1 MIRNKKTLNRKKGM
15 VLVIV
20 LGLVMLIVFAA
31 MFFASFGTN
40 EIRTV
45 KRSNDS
51 VKAFY
56 LAEAG
61 LQDAICRL
69 NSDFD
74 HYKDIE
80 AVESISG
87 APLSYA
93 VEIYPPVPPYDE
105 DIKIYSFTVTSKGT
119 SGGVSRK
126 IQQTVELGLTWG
138 FADYALYFGGT
149 ADMLVYQF
157 DIGKEANITGDIFGN
172 GDISIGKD
180 FYLDGDVRA
189 TGSISLDKDSVVTG
203 ELYSDSEMPAPA
215 PVLVTSWYDEKIA
228 LAAEQSAGDASIS
241 GTLSSTIDTYVN
253 GTATISGN
261 ISVATGE
268 DATIVATGDIVISP
282 GISVGQNITMIT
294 DGTLTAGES
303 YSIGKNCLLYSSTLV
318 DIQKDGNF
326 AVTDAG
332 SVIIT
337 PETVK
342 IAKGFGFYGFIF
354 ANTRVEIAKDTDV
367 TGVIAGNGTLYMG
380 KDATLVHNSN
390 LVEFD
395 KIPGLSV
402 TAMAVRNL
410 KEWKEIVPAD

>member
-1 MIRNKKTLNRKKGM
+1 MIRNKRASNREKGM

-31 MFFASFGTN
+31 AFFASFGTN

-45 KRSNDS
+45 KRHNDS
-51 VKAFY
+51 IKAFY

-69 NSDFD
+69 NSDFVD
-74 HYKDIE
+74 TYKDIE
-80 AVESISG
+80 VDVSISG
-87 APLSYA
+87 DLLSYT
-93 VEIYPPVPPYDE
+93 VVISPPSYNEDTEIYSV
-105 DIKIYSFTVTSKGT
+105 TVTSIGT

-157 DIGKEANITGDIFGN
+157 DIGKEASIIGDIFGN

-189 TGSISLDKDSVVTG
+189 TGSISLDKDSTVTG
-203 ELYSDSEMPAPA
+203 ELYPDSEMPAPA
-215 PVLVTSWYDEKIA
+215 PVLDTSPYDEEIA
-228 LAAEQSAGDASIS
+228 VAAESSVGDMSIS

-268 DATIVATGDIVISP
+268 DAKIVATGDIVISP

-337 PETVK
+337 PGTVK

-402 TAMAVRNL
+402 TAMAVRDL
-410 KEWKEIVPAD
+410 SGWQEIVPAD